1 MQRRDAAD
9 TSPEPTAPE
18 APPNPERA
26 SGDDEDSSSDSSDF
40 KEQED
45 EDDFEFINNIYDQS
59 ERRNHRSMPGSRDA
73 VGPSAVGRPD
83 DAVPM
88 HNPVHLLPSINA
100 QGQPA
105 ADPEALPHAQRAQ
118 AYRQAQD
125 QSRRRRVREWEDEE
139 AAEDEDE
146 AEDEEVA
153 AVGADDE
160 VKGSGE
166 AEDEFVYLRLQP
178 GENSW
183 GLGAEHMEH
192 LQGGGGG
199 GGNDDDDEEDGADN
213 NGAPAD
219 KDFCPICAQNLQP
232 GSIETVNELFLMLLE
247 YGRSDLQQFAK
258 TVSRF
263 YNRNIQYSLVDD
275 PAMQKPWHWRSV
287 LNHCRNHSG
296 SAVVFTQD
304 QIAVISRLLEVAS
317 SNMVRIKKAK
327 LDEVVSRCTR
337 PSDISRMLMREASV
351 EPGTIAELQK
361 LVSMR
366 RQLMDQY
373 NKSYESA
380 KKDIN
385 TAKQQK
391 QAEASARRT
400 EKKNKR
406 AKTTHEEQVQT
417 YISNADGAVE
427 DAVQGLMQS
436 SGF

>member
-1 MQRRDAAD
+1 M
-9 TSPEPTAPE
+9 
-18 APPNPERA
+18 
-26 SGDDEDSSSDSSDF
+26 
-40 KEQED
+40 
-45 EDDFEFINNIYDQS
+45 
-59 ERRNHRSMPGSRDA
+59 
-73 VGPSAVGRPD
+73 
-83 DAVPM
+83 
-88 HNPVHLLPSINA
+88 
-100 QGQPA
+100 
-105 ADPEALPHAQRAQ
+105 
-118 AYRQAQD
+118 
-125 QSRRRRVREWEDEE
+125 
-139 AAEDEDE
+139 
-146 AEDEEVA
+146 
-153 AVGADDE
+153 
-160 VKGSGE
+160 
-166 AEDEFVYLRLQP
+166 
-178 GENSW
+178 
-183 GLGAEHMEH
+183 
-192 LQGGGGG
+192 
-199 GGNDDDDEEDGADN
+199 
-213 NGAPAD
+213 D

-361 LVSMR
+361 LVAMR

-373 NKSYESA
+373 SKSYESA

-406 AKTTHEEQVQT
+406 AKTTHSEQVQAFV
-417 YISNADGAVE
+417 SNADGAGE
-427 DAVQGLMQS
+427 DAVQGFMQS